1 MDAEPRESDELAVL
15 TAMRSGR
22 AKFFRAVAEIA
33 EAHAPPKRRDEKG
46 ALLRDF
52 VALVRSDGAAQI
64 AEFLFLVEELGLK
77 DGTRFRDFLE
87 AHNAAMRAYL
97 DEPARMRALGVT
109 PQRIEAAVFSEEQ
122 MQFVALVSP
131 PGSLYLDQSA
141 LGRLL
146 SEAMAP
152 ESCRKIAVAL
162 AEGGLLQRH
171 QVGHVLLSSDGRL
184 EELYRRYL
192 RGVVDQMRA
201 RP

>member
-1 MDAEPRESDELAVL
+1 MDAQPTESDELAVL

-22 AKFFRAVAEIA
+22 AQFFRAVTETAES
-33 EAHAPPKRRDEKG
+33 HAPAKRRDAKG
-46 ALLRDF
+46 TLLREYVALL
-52 VALVRSDGAAQI
+52 RSDGAAQI
-64 AEFLFLVEELGLK
+64 AEFLFLLEELDLK
-77 DGTRFRDFLE
+77 DGARIRDFLE
-87 AHNAAMRAYL
+87 AHNVAMQGYL
-97 DEPARMRALGVT
+97 DDPARMRALGVT
-109 PQRIEAAVFSEEQ
+109 PQRIEAAMFSEEQ

-162 AEGGLLQRH
+162 AEGGLLRRH
-171 QVGHVLLSSDGRL
+171 QVGHVLLSSDGQL
-184 EELYRRYL
+184 EGLYRTYL
-192 RGVVDQMRA
+192 GGVVEKIRG

>member
-1 MDAEPRESDELAVL
+1 MDAGAGESDELAVL

-22 AKFFRAVAEIA
+22 AQFFRAIA
-33 EAHAPPKRRDEKG
+33 ETAEANAPAKRRDDRG
-46 ALLRDF
+46 ALLRDY
-52 VALVRSDGAAQI
+52 VALIRSDGAAQI

-97 DEPARMRALGVT
+97 AEPARMRALGVT

-122 MQFVALVSP
+122 MEFVALVSP

-162 AEGGLLQRH
+162 AEGGLLRRH
-171 QVGHVLLSSDGRL
+171 QVGHVLLSSDGQL
-184 EELYRRYL
+184 EGLYRRYL
-192 RGVVDQMRA
+192 RSVVDGMEA
-201 RP
+201 RR